1 MYDEVLGVDI
11 GYGFVKGYNGQNEV
25 VFPSVAGIGRDIS
38 YQSQLTT
45 YQSPLDTLSIGY
57 NGKKY
62 FIGDYAIRQ
71 SSIPSRSLDIKK
83 PEDLNTL
90 LLFLTTLGLYSKE
103 SHQEFNIVTG
113 LPTNYILSYQDQL
126 QNLLSG
132 NHHIKLKI
140 RGNDEERNMSVK
152 EVNIVPQPFGTLF
165 NLVLDSN
172 GEVADHEMSKKI
184 VGIADIGFK
193 TADFVVSDSLEFV
206 DRLSSSSLNGMV
218 SAYEIIA
225 AMIRSRY
232 KIDKK
237 DYELDQ
243 IVKSKSIK
251 IAGVNHDISDI
262 ISEAFYNLA
271 SKIKTELDSLWD
283 YRGLDTILLT
293 GGGGEAL
300 SEYIIPKFNNMVLV
314 PDAQFANVKGFWK
327 LARNK
332 NGQYEE

>member
-1 MYDEVLGVDI
+1 MNEEVLGVDI
-11 GYGFVKGYNGQNEV
+11 GYGFVKGFDGQNEI

-45 YQSPLDTLSIGY
+45 YQSPLDTLAIGY

-90 LLFLTTLGLYSKE
+90 LLFLTTLGLYSNE
-103 SHQEFNIVTG
+103 PNQEFNIVTG
-113 LPTNYILSYQDQL
+113 LPTNYILSYQEQL
-126 QNLLSG
+126 KHILSG
-132 NHHIKLKI
+132 DHHIKLRIKG
-140 RGNDEERNMSVK
+140 RDEERNMSVNG
-152 EVNIVPQPFGTLF
+152 VNIVPQPFGTLF
-165 NLVLDSN
+165 NLVLNGN
-172 GEVADHEMSKKI
+172 GEVADHEMSKKV

-206 DRLSSSSLNGMV
+206 DRLSSSSINGMV

-243 IVKSKSIK
+243 IVKNKTIK
-251 IAGVNHDISDI
+251 IAGVDHDISDI

-283 YRGLDTILLT
+283 YRELDTIILT

-300 SEYIIPKFNNMVLV
+300 SEYLIPKFNNMVLV

-327 LARNK
+327 LARNR
-332 NGQYEE
+332 NGEY